1 MHKRVLA
8 FLTAGLMLVAAACGG
23 DDTATELAER
33 ERQIAELEQQLAD
46 ATSTTSTTV
55 AGEIPGTTGG
65 GTATS
70 AAEGLATTTTLPSG
84 VYAVAEIDTC
94 VIGSAP
100 GQEVNLRTGPGSDEA
115 LVGSLPADVTGVRTT
130 GWAALDGGGNEW
142 RQILHEDGT
151 AWVFSTF
158 LTPGECPV
166 GPSAGYCVNEAAC
179 TDTPNVRTGLGG
191 AYSIIGTLADDEVG
205 IVGTGATALDDRNRP
220 WVQIRYEEGAGW
232 VAGWLLDQEPCS
244 PTECPPP
251 SLPWTIS
258 ADAVG
263 PIELGMPIIALG
275 TATGFTWAFEEPGA
289 VGCLAGTAAGL
300 GVGIIAHGGTVV
312 DEMNVYE
319 RDDAVTAAGMR
330 VGDSL
335 AEVQAAYG
343 SRVLDITDD
352 GYAGTAVWIDVDADG
367 AADLVALI
375 SGSTVRAIRLPAVLS
390 EGCL

>member
-1 MHKRVLA
+1 MKTRVLA
-8 FLTAGLMLVAAACGG
+8 FLATGLMVVAAACGG
-23 DDTATELAER
+23 DDTAAQLAER

-46 ATSTTSTTV
+46 ATSTTSTM
-55 AGEIPGTTGG
+55 AGETPGTTGA
-65 GTATS
+65 GTGTS
-70 AAEGLATTTTLPSG
+70 TAEGPATTTTLPPG

-100 GQEVNLRTGPGSDEA
+100 GQEVNLRAGPGSDEA
-115 LVGSLPADVTGVRTT
+115 LVGTLAGDATGVRTT
-130 GWAALDGGGNEW
+130 GWASLDGGGQEW

-151 AWVFSTF
+151 AWAFSTF

-166 GPSAGYCVNEAAC
+166 GPPAGYCVNEAAC
-179 TDTPNVRTGLGG
+179 TDTPNVRTGPGG
-191 AYSIIGTLADDEVG
+191 AYSIIGTLAADAVA
-205 IVGTGATALDDRNRP
+205 IVGTGASTLDDRNRP

-232 VAGWLLDQEPCS
+232 VAGWLLDQEPCT

-251 SLPWTIS
+251 PLPWTIT
-258 ADAVG
+258 ADTVG
-263 PIELGMPIIALG
+263 PIELGMPITALG

-300 GVGIIAHGGTVV
+300 GVGIIAHAGALV
-312 DEMNVYE
+312 DEINVYE

-343 SRVLDITDD
+343 SRVLEITDD
-352 GYAGTAVWIDVDADG
+352 GYAGTAVWIDVDGDG
-367 AADLVALI
+367 EADLVALI

>member
-8 FLTAGLMLVAAACGG
+8 LLVAGLMLVAVACGG
-23 DDTATELAER
+23 DDTAAQLAER
-33 ERQIAELEQQLAD
+33 EREIAELERELAE

-55 AGEIPGTTGG
+55 AGELPGSTEAVTPTSTGE
-65 GTATS
+65 S
-70 AAEGLATTTTLPSG
+70 PATTTTLPPG

-100 GQEVNLRTGPGSDEA
+100 GQEVNLRAGPGSDAA
-115 LVGSLPADVTGVRTT
+115 LVGSLAADATGVATT

-158 LTPGECPV
+158 LTPRECPV
-166 GPSAGYCVNEAAC
+166 GPSVGYCVNEAAC

-191 AYSIIGTLADDEVG
+191 AYSIIGTLATDEVG
-205 IVGTGATALDDRNRP
+205 IVGTGATTLDDRNRP
-220 WVQIRYEEGAGW
+220 WVQIRYGEGTGW

-251 SLPWTIS
+251 PLPWTIT

-263 PIELGMPIIALG
+263 PIELGMPITGLG

-289 VGCLAGTAAGL
+289 VGCLLGTAVGL
-300 GVGIIAHGGTVV
+300 GVSIIAHEGTVV
-312 DEMNVYE
+312 DEINVYE
-319 RDDAVTAAGMR
+319 RDDALTAVGMR

-352 GYAGTAVWIDVDADG
+352 GYAGTAVWIDVDGDG
-367 AADLVALI
+367 AADLVALL
-375 SGSTVRAIRLPAVLS
+375 SGSAVRAIRLPAVLS